1 MTPNLANLL
10 LMLVVLIYS
19 DFLQI
24 GGSKLSLSIDVLSKL
39 VDKCNSIIV
48 IGSMVYTFFN
58 SLGYYCPSSFVESNL
73 VSDALKF
80 LSMAAEKG
88 VDVMLPVDFLCCNKD
103 HAQRIFAA
111 DDISEGDLSRYSL

>member
-1 MTPNLANLL
+1 M
-10 LMLVVLIYS
+10 MIMIYYLIYS
-19 DFLQI
+19 DLLQI
-24 GGSKLSLSIDVLSKL
+24 GGSKFSLSIDVLSKL

-103 HAQRIFAA
+103 HAHRIFAA
-111 DDISEGDLSRYSL
+111 DNISEGYLSHLL